1 MGKGMNPLTVS
12 FQELMNAV
20 TKSIT
25 IQIDDEMVGKLKE
38 NKYKLCFAKKVG
50 EANYNVVWQTE
61 EDFMAINEL
70 SWVPMYQVSVTKVFQ
85 DAVKVRVA
93 CNPVMVNL
101 GEFVT
106 LDKYGVLSE
115 PVTGSDPTAMTLI
128 NNMGKT
134 HPVVNQLCIK
144 PDGTMESKPIYAA
157 EEAMFQGECQ
167 LQPKEKVQ
175 IWFEQNIETGTM
187 FSKAR
192 SKAVE
197 IDLTLKNS
205 ATVLYDK
212 NGTWKFV

>member
-1 MGKGMNPLTVS
+1 MILFKECLKHELTPFVI
-12 FQELMNAV
+12 E
-20 TKSIT
+20 
-25 IQIDDEMVGKLKE
+25 
-38 NKYKLCFAKKVG
+38 
-50 EANYNVVWQTE
+50 
-61 EDFMAINEL
+61 
-70 SWVPMYQVSVTKVFQ
+70 
-85 DAVKVRVA
+85 VKVIVA

-128 NNMGKT
+128 NEMGET

-175 IWFEQNIETGTM
+175 IWFEQNIETSTM